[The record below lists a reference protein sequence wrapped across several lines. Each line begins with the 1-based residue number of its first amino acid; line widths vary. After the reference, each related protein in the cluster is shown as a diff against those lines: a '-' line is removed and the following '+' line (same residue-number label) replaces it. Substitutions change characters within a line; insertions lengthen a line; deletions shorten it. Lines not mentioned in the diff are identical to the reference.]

1 MNRVPTVLIAG
12 LIVALTRSGIARADA
27 SQTSSAGA
35 DGGSLY
41 VEIGSAG
48 GDLVD
53 HADAAQPA
61 PMVEWIDCGV
71 ISDVD
76 SAGAMCRQAAQTCYA
91 DRLNDGLP
99 VSGVNDQ
106 THYRVQVTRQADGSW
121 LVTDTSC
128 LIPNVEGQAGPDFAG
143 AAFEEIRRLVPS
155 PRIGVAPAGGASL
168 VHIQTLLWLQTKPDV
183 DLGTARL
190 FGARVGL
197 RAHLDHVVWDFGDG
211 TGETTRDVGRAY
223 TAADRCATVMC
234 PGYWG
239 HVYVRRGLVRI
250 TARVSWTG
258 EYRVGAG
265 PWQAIA
271 GQATAAPAMTS
282 LTVKQARGVLVPNPD
297 D

>member
-155 PRIGVAPAGGASL
+155 PRIGVAPAGG
-168 VHIQTLLWLQTKPDV
+168 
-183 DLGTARL
+183 
-190 FGARVGL
+190 RVWCIS
-197 RAHLDHVVWDFGDG
+197 R
-211 TGETTRDVGRAY
+211 
-223 TAADRCATVMC
+223 RCCGCRRNRMLIS
-234 PGYWG
+234 
-239 HVYVRRGLVRI
+239 VRRGCLGRGWGCGRI
-250 TARVSWTG
+250 WIMWCGISG
-258 EYRVGAG
+258 
-265 PWQAIA
+265 
-271 GQATAAPAMTS
+271 M
-282 LTVKQARGVLVPNPD
+282 ARGRRRVMWGGRIRRLIGVPR
-297 D
+297 